1 MPAPRHTDGVGK
13 AQARSTS
20 SSSHDAPSLDAVI
33 AGLADLDAD
42 QLRLQ
47 WRNHLGGT
55 PPAGAVTTQRDERKK
70 SAPRRIQ
77 AAASASRQVFI
88 AAARNARCVR
98 ADVRWR

>member
-1 MPAPRHTDGVGK
+1 MQDADCLTPHRL
-13 AQARSTS
+13 ARSAS
-20 SSSHDAPSLDAVI
+20 SVDRARRVDQRRHDHNRRAMT
-33 AGLADLDAD
+33 
-42 QLRLQ
+42 
-47 WRNHLGGT
+47 WR
-55 PPAGAVTTQRDERKK
+55 GAVTTQRDERKK